1 MEEIANS
8 LTSWQ
13 TIHSFWSRLADRMG
27 FMFHSYRFAGM
38 TVHPNSIPQRFWIL
52 QALAVVAALF
62 FAPASS
68 AEAQGFGGRNPGNQY
83 PPQNYYTGLEIYRDG
98 DMKNAINAFE
108 SALRSSR
115 TDINGKWIDA
125 IPVHAM
131 LAECYWHLGH
141 LPLCRTHLD
150 AGMQITIRNRGWLGA
165 IDWNSLNQGNAI
177 KAGATNLWPEAN
189 AVRLAP
195 IPDGLMLQ
203 SGEVMTE
210 QRLQQGGRIEGPNLR
225 RVDAVEIMRSI
236 ALMMYRRRVVM
247 GELSAQE
254 PLAAELLES
263 TKYPQGLTSP
273 GGRSLI
279 GAMRGVGQLAVG
291 EGATVADRVGKYAT
305 LGGAVHPMTPLML
318 LAGMTV
324 GVSGDATGKLDP
336 NIAVGLV
343 ATSQRA
349 VNSAAA
355 LEQYEFIGE
364 ALQLAVGA
372 AGPQQYGVVEQTAML
387 AGRTLI
393 RESRL
398 TSLHCYL
405 VAADAA
411 ISAGRVDAAEEAM
424 TLAIEIASRRDVE
437 FPRLE
442 AYGAYVAA
450 RIAAARGESL
460 GGREGKLSNAMGSLN
475 EFVNNRRDRNRP
487 VISMPSHY
495 QLSLVQS
502 LMGQSIGNQ
511 SSKGLLDYF
520 TSPVSM
526 STWRRDPVD
535 AIALIGLDT
544 TPLHRSRLELAVA
557 ENNGTDVLKSTDRI
571 HAARLTSELPLRG
584 RLMDVRSLVTDPVE
598 SFWPSAKD
606 LVVQPSPMIADLRQ
620 RVQASLREGTDE
632 IEPRDAAIASRQ
644 ESLVTQIALQR
655 LRIPS
660 ICPPPVATEDAGS
673 LPPGIGMLTFVV
685 DGPRLVATFSRDG
698 NTTGWISPAGRRIPT
713 MISKLLAEIGA
724 NRNRGKR
731 LPDDESWRK
740 TAAQLK
746 EMLFPANSNW
756 NETGLENLVIV
767 PDGPL
772 WYLPFELLPASDG
785 PNVTADE
792 NGDPVEKE
800 ADVDPET
807 AGDPDTPA
815 QLWAD
820 TLIVSYAPTPGLA
833 LREVGA
839 SSDANRVAVM
849 AGTFF
854 APRQKE
860 LNDQMI
866 EEMLAAADDPLQWT
880 LGSAPPTD
888 RVGLGV
894 GHLVVASPL
903 TPSVAAPMAT
913 TTIPNSTSTPRSDA
927 SGSWDQL
934 FGWVR
939 LPASGPR
946 TVALPGYR
954 TAAGAAKLGDGSE
967 IFFPLAALRCSGVK
981 EVTLSRWVTGGH
993 SAATVIG
1000 ELINETPHTS
1010 LASATRRGVSLLRQA
1025 DLAVAGEPLLGK
1037 ADEDSQDIN
1046 GNQPLFWATYMAS
1059 GSLGLPAPTSEE

>member
-1 MEEIANS
+1 MEP
-8 LTSWQ
+8 L
-13 TIHSFWSRLADRMG
+13 FP
-27 FMFHSYRFAGM
+27 SYRFAGM
-38 TVHPNSIPQRFWIL
+38 TVHPSPKPQRTWTLFSI
-52 QALAVVAALF
+52 AIAALLTF
-62 FAPASS
+62 GAASY
-68 AEAQGFGGRNPGNQY
+68 AEAQVVGGGNTGNQY
-83 PPQNYYTGLEIYRDG
+83 PPQTYYTALDIYRDG

-165 IDWNSLNQGNAI
+165 IDWNGLNQGAAI
-177 KAGATNLWPEAN
+177 RAGATNLWPEAN
-189 AVRLAP
+189 SVRLAP
-195 IPDGLMLQ
+195 VPRGLMLH
-203 SGEVMTE
+203 SGEVLTE
-210 QRLQQGGRIEGPNLR
+210 QRLQQGGRIENQNLK
-225 RVDAVEIMRSI
+225 RVDAIEIMRSI

-254 PLAAELLES
+254 PLAAELMES
-263 TKYPQGLTSP
+263 TKYPSGLNSP

-279 GAMRGVGQLAVG
+279 GAMRGVGQLAVA
-291 EGATVADRVGKYAT
+291 EDSTVVDRVGKYAT
-305 LGGAVHPMTPLML
+305 LGGAVHPITPLML

-336 NIAVGLV
+336 NIAAGLV
-343 ATSQRA
+343 ATSQQA

-372 AGPQQYGVVEQTAML
+372 AGPQQYGKVEQTALL

-398 TSLHCYL
+398 ASLHCYL

-411 ISAGRVDAAEEAM
+411 ISAGRVDAAAESM
-424 TLAIEIASRRDVE
+424 TLAIEIASRRDVD

-460 GGREGKLSNAMGSLN
+460 GGPEGKLSNAMGSLN
-475 EFVNNRRDRNRP
+475 EFVNNRRDRSRP

-502 LMGQSIGNQ
+502 MMGRSIGNQ
-511 SSKGLLDYF
+511 STKSLLDYF

-526 STWRRDPVD
+526 TTWRRDPVD
-535 AIALIGLDT
+535 AIALIGLDS
-544 TPLHRSRLELAVA
+544 TPLHRGRLELAVA
-557 ENNGTDVLKSTDRI
+557 ENNGLDVLKSTDRI
-571 HAARLTSELPLRG
+571 HAARLASALPLRG

-598 SFWPSAKD
+598 SFWPSTKD
-606 LVVQPSPMIADLRQ
+606 MVVQPPPMVAELRQ
-620 RVQASLREGTDE
+620 RVQASLREGADNT
-632 IEPRDAAIASRQ
+632 EPRDAAVASMQ

-660 ICPPPVATEDAGS
+660 ICPPPVASEDAAA
-673 LPPGIGMLTFVV
+673 LPPGTGLLTFVV
-685 DGPRLVATFSRDG
+685 DGNRLVATLSRDG
-698 NTTGWISPAGRRIPT
+698 ETTGWISPAGRRIPT
-713 MISKLLAEIGA
+713 MISKLLADIGA
-724 NRNRGKR
+724 NRSRGKR
-731 LPDDESWRK
+731 LPDDESWRE
-740 TAAQLK
+740 TAAKLK
-746 EMLFPANSNW
+746 EILFPPNSGW

-792 NGDPVEKE
+792 NDDALDGGDADLDPVSL
-800 ADVDPET
+800 
-807 AGDPDTPA
+807 G

-820 TLIVSYAPTPGLA
+820 TIKLSYAPTPGLA

-839 SSDANRVAVM
+839 ASEANRVAVM

-880 LGSAPPTD
+880 IGSAPPTD

-894 GHLVVASPL
+894 AHLVVASPL
-903 TPSVAAPMAT
+903 TPNIASPMAT
-913 TTIPNSTSTPRSDA
+913 TTIPSTSSTPRADA
-927 SGSWDQL
+927 SGQWDQL

-967 IFFPLAALRCSGVK
+967 LFFPLAALRCSGVK
-981 EVTLSRWVTGGH
+981 EITLSRWVTGGH

-1025 DLAVAGEPLLGK
+1025 ELAVAGEPLLGK
-1037 ADEDSQDIN
+1037 ADEDSQNIT
-1046 GNQPLFWATYMAS
+1046 GNQPLFWSTYLTS
-1059 GSLGLPAPTSEE
+1059 GSLGLPAPKSDE

>member
-1 MEEIANS
+1 MEP
-8 LTSWQ
+8 
-13 TIHSFWSRLADRMG
+13 
-27 FMFHSYRFAGM
+27 MFPSHRFAGM
-38 TVHPNSIPQRFWIL
+38 TVHPTSTSQRSWTL
-52 QALAVVAALF
+52 LSLAMIAALLC
-62 FAPASS
+62 ASS
-68 AEAQGFGGRNPGNQY
+68 RSTHAQVLGGANTGKQY
-83 PPQNYYTGLEIYRDG
+83 PPQTYYTGLEIYRDG
-98 DMKNAINAFE
+98 DLKNAINAFE

-150 AGMQITIRNRGWLGA
+150 AGMQITVRNRGWLGA
-165 IDWNSLNQGNAI
+165 IDWTSLNQGGAI
-177 KAGATNLWPEAN
+177 RAGATNLWPEAN

-195 IPDGLMLQ
+195 VPKGLMLR
-203 SGEVMTE
+203 SGDVMTE
-210 QRLQQGGRIEGPNLR
+210 QRLQQGGAIESQNLKRI
-225 RVDAVEIMRSI
+225 DAIEIMRSI

-254 PLAAELLES
+254 PLAAELMES
-263 TKYPQGLTSP
+263 TKYPQGLNSP

-279 GAMRGVGQLAVG
+279 GAMRGVGQIAVG
-291 EGATVADRVGKYAT
+291 EDSTVVDRVGKYAT

-318 LAGMTV
+318 LAGMSV
-324 GVSGDATGKLDP
+324 GVSGDANGNLDP
-336 NIAVGLV
+336 NVASGLV

-372 AGPQQYGVVEQTAML
+372 AGPQQYGKVEQTSLL

-398 TSLHCYL
+398 ASLHCYL

-411 ISAGRVDAAEEAM
+411 ISAGRVDAAAEAM

-460 GGREGKLSNAMGSLN
+460 GGPDGKLSNAMGSLN

-502 LMGQSIGNQ
+502 MMGRSIGNQ
-511 SSKGLLDYF
+511 SSKSLLTYF

-526 STWRRDPVD
+526 PTWRRDPVD
-535 AIALIGLDT
+535 AIALIGLDS
-544 TPLHRSRLELAVA
+544 TPLHRGRLELAVA
-557 ENNGTDVLKSTDRI
+557 ENNGIDVLKSTDRI
-571 HAARLTSELPLRG
+571 HAARLASALPLRG
-584 RLMDVRSLVTDPVE
+584 RLMDVRSLVTDPAE

-620 RVQASLREGTDE
+620 KVQASLREGADDT
-632 IEPRDAAIASRQ
+632 EPRNAAVASLQ

-655 LRIPS
+655 LRIPA
-660 ICPPPVATEDAGS
+660 ICPPPVASEDAAS
-673 LPPGIGMLTFVV
+673 LPPGTGLLTFVV
-685 DGPRLVATFSRDG
+685 DGPRLVATLSRDG

-724 NRNRGKR
+724 NRSRGKR
-731 LPDDESWRK
+731 LPDDESWRD
-740 TAAQLK
+740 TAAKLK
-746 EMLFPANSNW
+746 EMLFPSNSGW

-785 PNVTADE
+785 PDVTAEE
-792 NGDPVEKE
+792 NDDAPEDA
-800 ADVDPET
+800 ADVDPESP
-807 AGDPDTPA
+807 G

-820 TLIVSYAPTPGLA
+820 TIEISYAPTPGLA
-833 LREVGA
+833 LREVGSA
-839 SSDANRVAVM
+839 SEANRVAVM

-866 EEMLAAADDPLQWT
+866 EEMLAAADDPLKWT

-894 GHLVVASPL
+894 AHLVVASPL
-903 TPSVAAPMAT
+903 TPNVAAPMAT
-913 TTIPNSTSTPRSDA
+913 TTIPTSTSTPRSDA
-927 SGSWDQL
+927 NGPWDQL

-939 LPASGPR
+939 LPAGGPR

-981 EVTLSRWVTGGH
+981 EITLSRWVTGGN

-1025 DLAVAGEPLLGK
+1025 DLSVTGEPLLGK
-1037 ADEDSQDIN
+1037 ADEESQSIN
-1046 GNQPLFWATYMAS
+1046 GNQPLFWATYMTS
-1059 GSLGLPAPTSEE
+1059 GSIGLPAPKSDE

>member
-1 MEEIANS
+1 MI
-8 LTSWQ
+8 
-13 TIHSFWSRLADRMG
+13 
-27 FMFHSYRFAGM
+27 
-38 TVHPNSIPQRFWIL
+38 
-52 QALAVVAALF
+52 AALLC
-62 FAPASS
+62 ASS
-68 AEAQGFGGRNPGNQY
+68 RSTHAQVLGGANTGKQY
-83 PPQNYYTGLEIYRDG
+83 PPQTYYTGLEIYRDG
-98 DMKNAINAFE
+98 DLKNAINAFE

-150 AGMQITIRNRGWLGA
+150 AGMQITVRNRGWLGA
-165 IDWNSLNQGNAI
+165 IDWTSLNQGGAI
-177 KAGATNLWPEAN
+177 RAGATNLWPEAN

-195 IPDGLMLQ
+195 VPKGLMLR
-203 SGEVMTE
+203 SGDVMTE
-210 QRLQQGGRIEGPNLR
+210 QRLQQGGAIESQNLKRI
-225 RVDAVEIMRSI
+225 DAIEIMRSI

-254 PLAAELLES
+254 PLAAELMES
-263 TKYPQGLTSP
+263 TKYPQGLNSP

-279 GAMRGVGQLAVG
+279 GAMRGVGQIAVG
-291 EGATVADRVGKYAT
+291 EDSTVVDRVGKYAT

-318 LAGMTV
+318 LAGMSV
-324 GVSGDATGKLDP
+324 GVSGDANGNLDP
-336 NIAVGLV
+336 NVASGLV

-372 AGPQQYGVVEQTAML
+372 AGPQQYGKVEQTSLL

-398 TSLHCYL
+398 ASLHCYL

-411 ISAGRVDAAEEAM
+411 ISAGRVDAAAEAM

-460 GGREGKLSNAMGSLN
+460 GGPDGKLSNAMGSLN

-502 LMGQSIGNQ
+502 MMGRSIGNQ
-511 SSKGLLDYF
+511 SSKSLLTYF

-526 STWRRDPVD
+526 PTWRRDPVD
-535 AIALIGLDT
+535 AIALIGLDS
-544 TPLHRSRLELAVA
+544 TPLHRGRLELAVA
-557 ENNGTDVLKSTDRI
+557 ENNGIDVLKSTDRI
-571 HAARLTSELPLRG
+571 HAARLASALPLRG
-584 RLMDVRSLVTDPVE
+584 RLMDVRSLVTDPAE

-620 RVQASLREGTDE
+620 KVQASLREGADDT
-632 IEPRDAAIASRQ
+632 EPRNAAVASLQ

-655 LRIPS
+655 LRIPA
-660 ICPPPVATEDAGS
+660 ICPPPVASEDAAS
-673 LPPGIGMLTFVV
+673 LPPGTGLLTFVV
-685 DGPRLVATFSRDG
+685 DGPRLVATLSRDG

-724 NRNRGKR
+724 NRSRGKR
-731 LPDDESWRK
+731 LPDDESWRD
-740 TAAQLK
+740 TAAKLK
-746 EMLFPANSNW
+746 EMLFPSNSGW

-785 PNVTADE
+785 PDVTAEE
-792 NGDPVEKE
+792 NDDAPEDA
-800 ADVDPET
+800 ADVDPESP
-807 AGDPDTPA
+807 G

-820 TLIVSYAPTPGLA
+820 TIEISYAPTPGLA
-833 LREVGA
+833 LREVGSA
-839 SSDANRVAVM
+839 SEANRVAVM

-866 EEMLAAADDPLQWT
+866 EEMLAAADDPLKWT

-894 GHLVVASPL
+894 AHLVVASPL
-903 TPSVAAPMAT
+903 TPNVAAPMAT
-913 TTIPNSTSTPRSDA
+913 TTIPTSTSTPRSDA
-927 SGSWDQL
+927 NGPWDQL

-939 LPASGPR
+939 LPAGGPR

-981 EVTLSRWVTGGH
+981 EITLSRWVTGGN

-1025 DLAVAGEPLLGK
+1025 DLSVTGEPLLGK
-1037 ADEDSQDIN
+1037 ADEESQSIN
-1046 GNQPLFWATYMAS
+1046 GNQPLFWATYMTS
-1059 GSLGLPAPTSEE
+1059 GSIGLPAPKSDE

>member
-1 MEEIANS
+1 MEP
-8 LTSWQ
+8 
-13 TIHSFWSRLADRMG
+13 
-27 FMFHSYRFAGM
+27 MFLSHRFAGM
-38 TVHPNSIPQRFWIL
+38 TVHPTSTSQRSWTL
-52 QALAVVAALF
+52 LSLAMIAALLC
-62 FAPASS
+62 ASS
-68 AEAQGFGGRNPGNQY
+68 RSTQAQVLGGANTGKQY
-83 PPQNYYTGLEIYRDG
+83 PPQTYYTGLEIYRDG
-98 DMKNAINAFE
+98 DLKNAINAFE

-150 AGMQITIRNRGWLGA
+150 AGMQITVRNRGWLGA
-165 IDWNSLNQGNAI
+165 IDWTSLNQGGAI
-177 KAGATNLWPEAN
+177 RAGATNLWPEAN

-195 IPDGLMLQ
+195 VPKGLMLR
-203 SGEVMTE
+203 SGDVMTE
-210 QRLQQGGRIEGPNLR
+210 QRLQQGGAIESQNLKRI
-225 RVDAVEIMRSI
+225 DAIEIMRSI

-254 PLAAELLES
+254 PLAAELMES
-263 TKYPQGLTSP
+263 TKYPQGLNSP

-279 GAMRGVGQLAVG
+279 GAMRGVGQIAVG
-291 EGATVADRVGKYAT
+291 EDSTVVDRVGKYAT

-318 LAGMTV
+318 LAGMSV
-324 GVSGDATGKLDP
+324 GVSGDANGNLDP
-336 NIAVGLV
+336 NVGSGLV

-372 AGPQQYGVVEQTAML
+372 AGPQQYGKVEQTSLL

-398 TSLHCYL
+398 ASLHCYL

-411 ISAGRVDAAEEAM
+411 ISAGRVDAAAEAM
-424 TLAIEIASRRDVE
+424 TLAIEIASRRDVD

-460 GGREGKLSNAMGSLN
+460 GGPEGKLSNAMGSLN

-502 LMGQSIGNQ
+502 MMGRSIGNQ
-511 SSKGLLDYF
+511 SSKSLLTYF

-526 STWRRDPVD
+526 PTWRRDPVD
-535 AIALIGLDT
+535 AIALIGLDS
-544 TPLHRSRLELAVA
+544 TPLHRGRLELAVA
-557 ENNGTDVLKSTDRI
+557 ENNGIDVLKSTDRI
-571 HAARLTSELPLRG
+571 HAARLASALPLRG
-584 RLMDVRSLVTDPVE
+584 RLMDVRSLVTDPAE

-620 RVQASLREGTDE
+620 KVQASLREGADDT
-632 IEPRDAAIASRQ
+632 EPRNAAVASLQ

-655 LRIPS
+655 LRIPA
-660 ICPPPVATEDAGS
+660 ICPPPVASEDAAS
-673 LPPGIGMLTFVV
+673 LPPGTGLLTFVV
-685 DGPRLVATFSRDG
+685 DGPRLVATLSRDG

-724 NRNRGKR
+724 NRSRGKR
-731 LPDDESWRK
+731 LPDDESWRD
-740 TAAQLK
+740 TAAKLK
-746 EMLFPANSNW
+746 EMLFPSNSGW

-785 PNVTADE
+785 PDVTAEE
-792 NGDPVEKE
+792 NDDAPEDA
-800 ADVDPET
+800 ADVDPESP
-807 AGDPDTPA
+807 G

-820 TLIVSYAPTPGLA
+820 TIEISYAPTPGLA
-833 LREVGA
+833 LREVGSA
-839 SSDANRVAVM
+839 SEANRVAVM

-866 EEMLAAADDPLQWT
+866 EEMLAAADDPLKWT

-894 GHLVVASPL
+894 AHLVVASPL
-903 TPSVAAPMAT
+903 TPNVAAPMAT
-913 TTIPNSTSTPRSDA
+913 TTIPTSTSTPRSDA
-927 SGSWDQL
+927 NGPWDQL

-939 LPASGPR
+939 LPAGGPR

-981 EVTLSRWVTGGH
+981 EITLSRWVTGGN

-1010 LASATRRGVSLLRQA
+1010 LASATQRGVSLLRQA
-1025 DLAVAGEPLLGK
+1025 DLSVTGEPLLGK
-1037 ADEDSQDIN
+1037 ADEDSQSIN
-1046 GNQPLFWATYMAS
+1046 GNQPLFWATYMTS
-1059 GSLGLPAPTSEE
+1059 GSIGLPAPKSDE

>member
-1 MEEIANS
+1 ME
-8 LTSWQ
+8 T
-13 TIHSFWSRLADRMG
+13 
-27 FMFHSYRFAGM
+27 MFHSHRIAGM
-38 TVHPNSIPQRFWIL
+38 TVQPTSTPPRFWAFLSLVVI
-52 QALAVVAALF
+52 AASVVA
-62 FAPASS
+62 PTRPVHG
-68 AEAQGFGGRNPGNQY
+68 QGFSGAAGSGNQY
-83 PPQNYYTGLEIYRDG
+83 PPQNYYTGLKIYRDG
-98 DMKNAINAFE
+98 DMKNAVNAFE

-115 TDINGKWIDA
+115 TDVNGKWIDA

-150 AGMQITIRNRGWLGA
+150 AGMQITVRNRGWLGA
-165 IDWNSLNQGNAI
+165 IDWTSLNQGNAI
-177 KAGATNLWPEAN
+177 RAGATNLWPEAN

-203 SGEVMTE
+203 SGEVITE
-210 QRLQQGGRIEGPNLR
+210 QRLQQGGRIESQNLK

-254 PLAAELLES
+254 PLASELMES
-263 TKYPQGLTSP
+263 TKYPAGLNSP

-279 GAMRGVGQLAVG
+279 GAMRGVGQIAVG
-291 EGATVADRVGKYAT
+291 EDSTVVDRVGKYAT
-305 LGGAVHPMTPLML
+305 LGGSVHPLTPLMF

-324 GVSGDATGKLDP
+324 GVSGDANGKLEP
-336 NIAVGLV
+336 NVAAGLV

-372 AGPQQYGVVEQTAML
+372 AGPQQYGTVEQTSLL

-398 TSLHCYL
+398 ASLHCYL

-411 ISAGRVDAAEEAM
+411 ISAGRVDAATEAM
-424 TLAIEIASRRDVE
+424 TLAIEIASRRDVD

-460 GGREGKLSNAMGSLN
+460 GGPEGKLSNAMGSLN
-475 EFVNNRRDRNRP
+475 EFINNRRDRNRP

-502 LMGQSIGNQ
+502 MMGRSIGNQ
-511 SSKGLLDYF
+511 STKNLLAYF

-526 STWRRDPVD
+526 PTWRRDPVD
-535 AIALIGLDT
+535 AIALIGLDS
-544 TPLHRSRLELAVA
+544 TPLHRGRLELAVA
-557 ENNGTDVLKSTDRI
+557 ENNGVDVLQSTDRI
-571 HAARLTSELPLRG
+571 QAARLAAALPLRG
-584 RLMDVRSLVTDPVE
+584 RLMDVRSLVTDPAE
-598 SFWPSAKD
+598 SFWPSAKE
-606 LVVQPSPMIADLRQ
+606 LVVQPSPMLADLRQ
-620 RVQASLREGTDE
+620 KVQTSLREGLEETA
-632 IEPRDAAIASRQ
+632 PRDAALANLQ
-644 ESLVTQIALQR
+644 ESVVTQIALQR
-655 LRIPS
+655 LRIPAV
-660 ICPPPVATEDAGS
+660 CPPPVATEDAS
-673 LPPGIGMLTFVV
+673 ALPPGTGLLTFVV
-685 DGPRLVATFSRDG
+685 DGPRLVATLSRDG
-698 NTTGWISPAGRRIPT
+698 TTTGWISPAGRRIPT

-724 NRNRGKR
+724 NRSRGKR
-731 LPDDESWRK
+731 LPDDESWRD
-740 TAAQLK
+740 TAAALK
-746 EMLFPANSNW
+746 EMLFPSKSAW
-756 NETGLENLVIV
+756 NESGLEKLVIV

-785 PNVTADE
+785 PEVTAEE
-792 NGDPVEKE
+792 NA
-800 ADVDPET
+800 ADVGEEVAEDDP
-807 AGDPDTPA
+807 AGPA

-820 TLIVSYAPTPGLA
+820 TMKISYAPTPGLG
-833 LREVGA
+833 LRDVGSA
-839 SSDANRVAVM
+839 SDGNRVAVM

-880 LGSAPPTD
+880 VGSAPPTD

-894 GHLVVASPL
+894 AHLVVASPL
-903 TPSVAAPMAT
+903 TPNVVAPMAT
-913 TTIPNSTSTPRSDA
+913 TTIPSTASAPRSDA

-934 FGWVR
+934 YGWVR
-939 LPASGPR
+939 LPAGGPR

-967 IFFPLAALRCSGVK
+967 VFFPLAALRCSGVK
-981 EVTLSRWVTGGH
+981 EITLSRWVTGGQ

-1000 ELINETPHTS
+1000 ELINEAPHTS

-1025 DLAVAGEPLLGK
+1025 DLSVAGEPLLGK

-1046 GNQPLFWATYMAS
+1046 GNQPLFWATYMTS
-1059 GSLGLPAPTSEE
+1059 DSLHLPAPKSEE